1 MAESSPPPPLPPSPN
16 HMVPPIPHTD
26 PPPPPPPPPRSCKT
40 CLLSKRPK
48 LRVTSEFDSDSSL
61 FFHKVSCKLLDSFA
75 KFKLSFQNNNKGEL
89 SQPQFAFT
97 SKLLSIHYDLEE
109 HNALVKGSFDLGPNL
124 HFKAAHD
131 VKVQFFHFNFVS
143 SMVVPFFLFFYFLTW
158 VVVVCRHSKE
168 RWLWLLTWVILVMH
182 LKFHL
187 LFQLLEW

>member
-16 HMVPPIPHTD
+16 HMVPPILHTD
-26 PPPPPPPPPRSCKT
+26 PPPPPPPPPPPRSCKI

-48 LRVTSEFDSDSSL
+48 LRVTSEFDSDTSL

-75 KFKLSFQNNNKGEL
+75 KFKLSFLNNNKGEL

-109 HNALVKGSFDLGPNL
+109 QNALVKGSFDLGPNL

-131 VKVQFFHFNFVS
+131 VKAQHGEVTMVADLGDPGYALEIS
-143 SMVVPFFLFFYFLTW
+143 SLVPT
-158 VVVVCRHSKE
+158 VGVPRA
-168 RWLWLLTWVILVMH
+168 T
-182 LKFHL
+182 LKIPS
-187 LFQLLEW
+187 W